1 VFTTVFRKTLY
12 DLRRS
17 LVGWSI
23 GIVTLVGLMAAI
35 WPTMRDMPDLE
46 SFLANY
52 PEAMQRLFD
61 IEAITTGAG
70 FLNAELFSMLL
81 PAMFMVYAIGRGAKL
96 VAGEEAD
103 GTLDVLVVTPVSR
116 IQVLLEKAAALAVAL
131 SVLGLVLLASVVVSS
146 LAADLEIPV
155 RDATVGTLAM
165 VLIGLLHGMLALAVG
180 AATGRRSWALVA
192 ASTVAVAGYVL
203 HVVGALVEA
212 VEPWQPLSPFT
223 QAVETGPVGAEV
235 PAGFAWLALGAVV
248 LVLAAIP
255 IFDRRDV
262 LTR

>member
-1 VFTTVFRKTLY
+1 VVTNVFLKTLY

-17 LVGWSI
+17 LLGWSI
-23 GIVTLVGLMAAI
+23 GIVALVGLMAAI
-35 WPTMRDMPDLE
+35 WPTMRQMPDLE

-61 IEAITTGAG
+61 LEAIATGAG

-81 PAMFMVYAIGRGAKL
+81 PAIFMVYAIGRGAKL
-96 VAGEEAD
+96 IAGEEAA

-116 IQVLLEKAAALAVAL
+116 TPVLLEKAAALTVAL
-131 SVLGLVLLASVVVSS
+131 LGLGLVLFVSVVVASP
-146 LAADLEIPV
+146 AAELDIAT
-155 RDATVGTLAM
+155 RDAAIGTLAM

-180 AATGRRSWALVA
+180 AATGRRTLALAV

-203 HVVGALVEA
+203 HVVGALVDA

-223 QAVETGPVGAEV
+223 QAVESGPIAATA
-235 PAGFAWLALGAVV
+235 PAGFAWLAVAGVV
-248 LVLAAIP
+248 LLLAAIP
-255 IFDRRDV
+255 VFDRRDV

>member
-1 VFTTVFRKTLY
+1 VFANVFLKTLY

-23 GIVTLVGLMAAI
+23 GIVTLVALMAAI

-46 SFLANY
+46 QFLANY

-61 IEAITTGAG
+61 LDAIATGAG

-81 PAMFMVYAIGRGAKL
+81 PAMFIIYGIGRGAKL
-96 VAGEEAD
+96 IAGEEAD

-116 IQVLLEKAAALAVAL
+116 TQVLLEKAAALTLAVAG
-131 SVLGLVLLASVVVSS
+131 LGLVLLISVVVASP
-146 LAADLEIPV
+146 LADLGIGT
-155 RDATVGTLAM
+155 RDAAIGALAM
-165 VLIGLLHGMLALAVG
+165 VLIGLLHGLLALAVG
-180 AATGRRSWALVA
+180 AATGRRSWALTV
-192 ASTVAVAGYVL
+192 ASTLAIASYLL
-203 HVVGALVEA
+203 HVVGALVES

-223 QAVETGPVGAEV
+223 QAVETGPVGAEL
-235 PAGFAWLALGAVV
+235 PLGFVWLALAAVA
-248 LVLAAIP
+248 LVVVAIP
-255 IFDRRDV
+255 VFDHRDV